1 MKNIFKIS
9 LAAIL
14 LFSVISCRKKEVLN
28 VDFSKYNLDQPETNT
43 ALDQWLNTNLLDPYN
58 MKVIYRFNRYY
69 YGDASVDVA
78 PLKPDNVQPM
88 MQTVLDGYLLPYKK
102 IAGTTFIQNT
112 NPKEWVLYG
121 SAFYQTDGSAIAGTA
136 AGGRRITLY
145 GLNSFSLT
153 PAFVT
158 NRLYVIHHEFTHILN
173 QTVAIP
179 PDFEG
184 ISQGAYK
191 QPWTLT
197 PAATAKAAGF
207 LGSYASGSPT
217 EDYAETVATLLVT
230 GQSYYDNYAN
240 TIGNVDATVNATAKS
255 RLKLKEANVVN
266 YYTTGLGFD
275 FRRLQREVQNYLKN
289 VVKDPSV
296 TFGYWLNRGSLYKT
310 LTMDMTNDIAYTT
323 YPMPTQFKALYQS
336 ASAGIAAIPLAS
348 RLNMNSIKLNFTSAT
363 AMNVEVSFNQG
374 TTALLA
380 KYAFNMI
387 VDPATSETRFT
398 VAAVGGTDANWVGN
412 ANLLKPSLQP
422 ILDYLAN
429 NTFVADWLPS
439 EYSTV
444 TYTNYAGFYV
454 KGASANYFYGAT
466 GQ

>member
-1 MKNIFKIS
+1 MKNIFRI
-9 LAAIL
+9 LIATIL
-14 LFSVISCRKKEVLN
+14 LFSVISCRKQEVLD
-28 VDFSKYNLDQPETNT
+28 VDFNKYNLDQPETNT
-43 ALDQWLNTNLLDPYN
+43 DLDKWLNSTLLDPYN
-58 MKVIYRFNRYY
+58 MKVVYRFNRYY

-78 PLKPDNVQPM
+78 PLKPDNVRPM

-121 SAFYQTDGSAIAGTA
+121 SALYQTDGSAIAGTA

-184 ISQGAYK
+184 ISQGSYQ

-197 PAATAKAAGF
+197 TAANAKYRGF
-207 LGSYASGSPT
+207 LGNYASGSPT

-240 TIGNVDATVNATAKS
+240 TIGNVDPAVNVTAKS
-255 RLKLKEANVVN
+255 RLKLKEANVIN
-266 YYTTGLGFD
+266 YFTTGLGFD
-275 FRRLQREVQNYLKN
+275 FRKLQREVQNYLKN

-296 TFGYWLNRGSLYKT
+296 TFGYWLNRGGLYKT
-310 LTMDMTNDIAYTT
+310 LTIDMANDFAYSA
-323 YPMPTQFKALYQS
+323 YPMPSQFKALYQS
-336 ASAGIAAIPLAS
+336 ASAGVAAIPLAT
-348 RLNMNSIKLNFTSAT
+348 RLNMNSIKLNFTSTT
-363 AMNVEVSFNQG
+363 AMNVEISFNQG

-380 KYAFNMI
+380 NYAFTMSI
-387 VDPATSETRFT
+387 DPATGETRFT
-398 VAAVGGTDANWVGN
+398 TAAVGGTGNNWVAN
-412 ANLLKPSLQP
+412 ATLLKPALQP
-422 ILDYLAN
+422 VLDYLTN
-429 NTFVADWLPS
+429 NVFIADWLPA
-439 EYSTV
+439 EYTTV

-454 KGASANYFYGAT
+454 KGSPANYFYGAT